1 MRILHTGDWHLG
13 RTLEGRSRQ
22 REQEQFVDE
31 LVEIADSS
39 GADLI
44 LMAGDVYD
52 SVNPPAAAEQLFYEA
67 AARLTAGGRPLV
79 VISGNHDQPERV
91 ASVSPL
97 VRRQG
102 ITLVGMPTSEPVTV
116 HAARTGEIAK
126 IAALPYPSEA
136 RLGELLAGDSGEA
149 ELRLA
154 YSARVGRLMNL
165 LGREFTPQTVNL
177 AMSHIYVL
185 GGVESDSE
193 RPIQVGGAYTVD
205 PSALSCG
212 AQYTAL
218 GHLHRAQRVKGDG
231 MIRYSGSP
239 LAYSFSEAGQAKS
252 VALIEVAPGG
262 EPVFEEIYLRCG
274 RPLVNWK
281 SAGGLQEVYGW
292 LDEGRDEGAFIDLE
306 LRLTE
311 AMSMN
316 DIQRLRKSRE
326 GIVHIRPVYPQME
339 QELEE
344 TARSRMPVQELF
356 RKFYQ
361 RQTGGAEPEDSLI
374 ELFLELAEE
383 ERQESAEE
391 EENLKE
397 QQEIDFESLTETGL
411 FGIFGPTGSGKSS
424 LLDAITLAMYG
435 KVERAVNGTQ
445 GIMNHSE
452 DQLSVAFTFELTSS
466 SGARRYRVERKFKR
480 TGEQSVSN
488 TISRFIEVKDDGDTV
503 MADKLADVT
512 RCVEEHIGLKM
523 DDFTRAVVLPQGKF
537 AEFLSLRG
545 VDRRQMLQRLFHL
558 EQYGDGLALKLSRRV
573 KENEAALRAFE
584 AEQQGLGSAGKEDV
598 EAAAVRVQEAER
610 HAAECRKRLTEAA
623 ARAERFARIREL
635 QEEHARR
642 GLQRQALQA
651 QEEQILLLEQKLGK
665 ADEAEKRLPALK
677 AWRSAEEG
685 WKSRH
690 ARAEALEA
698 QASRAGREAEVLAA
712 AEAAAQA
719 ALAEGEPA
727 LRQEEGLYRRA
738 LELEAELGGLRRERA
753 ALQARREEAARGLAA
768 GRESL
773 ARERELLARGQKK
786 QHELQQSLQPLA

>member
-22 REQEQFVDE
+22 KEQEQFVDE
-31 LVEIADSS
+31 LVEIADASR
-39 GADLI
+39 ADLI

-102 ITLVGMPTSEPVTV
+102 ITLVGMPTAEPVTI
-116 HAARTGEIAK
+116 HAARTGETAK

-154 YSARVGRLMNL
+154 YSARVGRLMQH

-185 GGVESDSE
+185 GGVECDSE

-205 PSALSCG
+205 PSALDCG

-218 GHLHRAQRVKGDG
+218 GHLHRAQRVKGSG

-252 VALIEVAPGG
+252 VAMIEVSPGG
-262 EPVFEEIYLRCG
+262 EPVFEEIYLSCG

-292 LDEGRDEGAFIDLE
+292 LDEGRDAGAFIDLE

-311 AMSMN
+311 AMSMQ
-316 DIQRLRKSRE
+316 DIQRLRKARE

-344 TARSRMPVQELF
+344 MSRSRMPVQELF
-356 RKFYQ
+356 RRFYQ

-383 ERQESAEE
+383 ER
-391 EENLKE
+391 
-397 QQEIDFESLTETGL
+397 TG
-411 FGIFGPTGSGKSS
+411 
-424 LLDAITLAMYG
+424 A
-435 KVERAVNGTQ
+435 
-445 GIMNHSE
+445 
-452 DQLSVAFTFELTSS
+452 
-466 SGARRYRVERKFKR
+466 
-480 TGEQSVSN
+480 
-488 TISRFIEVKDDGDTV
+488 
-503 MADKLADVT
+503 
-512 RCVEEHIGLKM
+512 
-523 DDFTRAVVLPQGKF
+523 
-537 AEFLSLRG
+537 
-545 VDRRQMLQRLFHL
+545 
-558 EQYGDGLALKLSRRV
+558 
-573 KENEAALRAFE
+573 
-584 AEQQGLGSAGKEDV
+584 
-598 EAAAVRVQEAER
+598 
-610 HAAECRKRLTEAA
+610 
-623 ARAERFARIREL
+623 
-635 QEEHARR
+635 
-642 GLQRQALQA
+642 
-651 QEEQILLLEQKLGK
+651 
-665 ADEAEKRLPALK
+665 
-677 AWRSAEEG
+677 
-685 WKSRH
+685 
-690 ARAEALEA
+690 
-698 QASRAGREAEVLAA
+698 
-712 AEAAAQA
+712 
-719 ALAEGEPA
+719 AEGE
-727 LRQEEGLYRRA
+727 
-738 LELEAELGGLRRERA
+738 EA
-753 ALQARREEAARGLAA
+753 
-768 GRESL
+768 
-773 ARERELLARGQKK
+773 
-786 QHELQQSLQPLA
+786 